1 MMRLQNKQAG
11 SAEVDQQPSASKK
24 KTKSGSRF
32 FRSSVGEAETSPWTK
47 GQALTTR
54 SVTVSCWVALFL
66 IWPVVFT
73 FLVGGFSRTA
83 VSAPPP
89 TSQIASTVD
98 QNAGAI
104 AQGFVGSWLSAT
116 RTNDAGLSSYADLA
130 AISLPELP
138 FDYRNL
144 TVASVGPKTGSG
156 LIEVQVAA
164 EVKESH
170 LDKDKKEVS
179 TWPQRY
185 FQVAVAVEGS
195 TVSPVGM
202 PRAIASPV
210 VASSKP
216 YGFSQNVPASD
227 PLAQSISSFLQAYA
241 AGVGDI
247 TRYTAP
253 TADIAAIT
261 PVPYSAVKAQEFK
274 AETEPEPTSADGST
288 IRTLTRV
295 LLMTASGQQ
304 VAADY
309 TLVLQARAGRWEVSE
324 INPDITTKPISN
336 EATPTGK

>member
-1 MMRLQNKQAG
+1 MRLQNRAPAKGDGAPLPVSTKKAPKASDKHALAFAG
-11 SAEVDQQPSASKK
+11 N
-24 KTKSGSRF
+24 
-32 FRSSVGEAETSPWTK
+32 GETNPWTK
-47 GQALTTR
+47 GQTLTTKA
-54 SVTVSCWVALFL
+54 VTVSCWVALFL
-66 IWPVVFT
+66 IWPVIFT
-73 FLVGGFSRTA
+73 FLMGGFSRPA
-83 VSAPPP
+83 VSAPQV
-89 TSQIASTVD
+89 TSQEATTAD
-98 QNAGAI
+98 QNAGSV

-116 RTNDAGLSSYADLA
+116 RTNDAGLSAYADLST
-130 AISLPELP
+130 ISLPELP

-144 TVASVGPKTGSG
+144 VVASVGSKADSG
-156 LIEVQVAA
+156 LIQVQVAA

-185 FQVAVAVEGS
+185 FQVGVAVEGS

-210 VASSKP
+210 TASSKP
-216 YGFSQNVPASD
+216 SGFSKNVPATD
-227 PLAQSISSFLQAYA
+227 PLAKSISSFLQAYA
-241 AGVGDI
+241 AGDGDI

-253 TADIAAIT
+253 SADIETIT
-261 PVPYSAVKAQEFK
+261 PVPYAAIKALEFK
-274 AETEPEPTSADGST
+274 ADTEPEPIPADGST

-295 LLMTASGQQ
+295 YLVTASGQQ

-324 INPDITTKPISN
+324 INPDITTKPTTN

>member
-1 MMRLQNKQAG
+1 MQNKRSG

-24 KTKSGSRF
+24 KSKSGSRF
-32 FRSSVGEAETSPWTK
+32 FSSSVGEVETSPWTK

-54 SVTVSCWVALFL
+54 AVTVSCWVALFL

-73 FLVGGFSRTA
+73 FLFGGFSRTA

-89 TSQIASTVD
+89 ITQVAPTVD

-116 RTNDAGLSSYADLA
+116 RTNDAGLSSYADLS

-144 TVASVGPKTGSG
+144 TVASVGPKADSG

-170 LDKDKKEVS
+170 LDKDKKEAI

-195 TVSPVGM
+195 TLSPVGM

-210 VASSKP
+210 TAASKP

-227 PLAQSISSFLQAYA
+227 PLAQSIASFLQAYA

-253 TADIAAIT
+253 AADIAAIA
-261 PVPYSAVKAQEFK
+261 PAPYAVVKAQEFK
-274 AETEPEPTSADGST
+274 AETEPDAAPADGST

-295 LLMTASGQQ
+295 LLVTASGQQ

-324 INPDITTKPISN
+324 INPNITTKPTTN
-336 EATPTGK
+336 PAPPTGK